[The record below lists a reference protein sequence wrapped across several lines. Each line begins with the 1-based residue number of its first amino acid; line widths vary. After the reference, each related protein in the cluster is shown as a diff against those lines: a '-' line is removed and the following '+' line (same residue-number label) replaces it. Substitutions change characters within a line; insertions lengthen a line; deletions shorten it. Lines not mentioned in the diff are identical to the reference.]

1 MIDMINSENT
11 PQGYKTN
18 KLDQILLNGNNIC
31 TVRETKAVVNELS
44 NDTMYV
50 K

>member
-1 MIDMINSENT
+1 MTDMIHSENT

-31 TVRETKAVVNELS
+31 TVSETKTGLGKY
-44 NDTMYV
+44 TLITWYV
-50 K
+50 E